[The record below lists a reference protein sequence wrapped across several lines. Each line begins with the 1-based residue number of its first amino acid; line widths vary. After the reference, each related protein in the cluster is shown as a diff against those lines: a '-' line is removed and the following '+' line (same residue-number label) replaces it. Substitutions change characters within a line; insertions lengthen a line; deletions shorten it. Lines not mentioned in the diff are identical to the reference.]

1 MFIIKIYLNNNLINS
16 NLKVMNIKKGI
27 SILLS
32 STLSLMLLLSAG
44 SFFTASATDM
54 FGESDLTAI
63 GTTTGLGTTSVQG
76 ITGNIIKSIIGLF
89 GIVATAFI
97 VYGGILWMTSGGEEE
112 KVKKAKKLMI
122 SGIIG
127 MIIIV
132 SAYAITSYLLSN
144 LLGAAVA

>member
-1 MFIIKIYLNNNLINS
+1 
-16 NLKVMNIKKGI
+16 
-27 SILLS
+27 
-32 STLSLMLLLSAG
+32 
-44 SFFTASATDM
+44 
-54 FGESDLTAI
+54 
-63 GTTTGLGTTSVQG
+63 
-76 ITGNIIKSIIGLF
+76 
-89 GIVATAFI
+89 I

-132 SAYAITSYLLSN
+132 SAYAITSYLLNN

>member
-1 MFIIKIYLNNNLINS
+1 
-16 NLKVMNIKKGI
+16 MNIKKVT

-54 FGESDLTAI
+54 FGESDLTSI
-63 GTTTGLGTTSVQG
+63 GTTTGLQNTSVQG
-76 ITGNIIKSIIGLF
+76 IVGNIIKSVIGLF

-127 MIIIV
+127 MVIIV
-132 SAYAITSYLLSN
+132 SAYAITSYLMSN
-144 LLGAAVA
+144 LLGAAVS

>member
-1 MFIIKIYLNNNLINS
+1 
-16 NLKVMNIKKGI
+16 MNIKKGT

-32 STLSLMLLLSAG
+32 STLSLMLLLSTG
-44 SFFTASATDM
+44 SFFTVSATDM
-54 FGESDLTAI
+54 FGEGDLTEI

-132 SAYAITSYLLSN
+132 SAYAITSYLLNN
-144 LLGAAVA
+144 LLGAAVS

>member
-1 MFIIKIYLNNNLINS
+1 
-16 NLKVMNIKKGI
+16 MNIKKGT

-32 STLSLMLLLSAG
+32 STLSLMLLLSTG

-54 FGESDLTAI
+54 FGEGDLTEI

-132 SAYAITSYLLSN
+132 SAYAITSYLLNN

>member
-1 MFIIKIYLNNNLINS
+1 
-16 NLKVMNIKKGI
+16 MNIKKVT

-44 SFFTASATDM
+44 SFFTASATATPTSM
-54 FGESDLTAI
+54 FGEEDLTAI
-63 GTTTGLGTTSVQG
+63 GTTTGLENTSVQG
-76 ITGNIIKSIIGLF
+76 IVGNIIKSVIGLF

-122 SGIIG
+122 SGVIG
-127 MIIIV
+127 MVIIV
-132 SAYAITSYLLSN
+132 SAYAITSYLMNN